1 MKETKEAENNVP
13 LRLPQSERNAFR
25 IQPAARIPFTVVQSG
40 HHDDALGQMNN
51 GCVGDGFVDAF
62 LNSGFVAIRET
73 VVGIE
78 KEVEVVAE
86 DVAGVWMLGRGCAEY
101 TGESN
106 IF

>member
-86 DVAGVWMLGRGCAEY
+86 DVAGVWMLGRGCAGC
-101 TGESN
+101 T
-106 IF
+106 